1 MYLSVV
7 SPVYN
12 EYENLPYLY
21 DAMVKALENIND
33 WELILVN
40 DGSKDNSMDRLRELA
55 AKDSRVKVISFR
67 RNFGQTAAIA
77 AGVAHAS
84 GEIIVLIDADMQN
97 DPSDIPAMLAKL
109 DEG

>member
-67 RNFGQTAAIA
+67 RNFGQTAPLPRA
-77 AGVAHAS
+77 
-84 GEIIVLIDADMQN
+84 L
-97 DPSDIPAMLAKL
+97 PTPPARSLS
-109 DEG
+109 